1 MENGFES
8 DLGTIDEEL
17 LKYIGITNLD
27 FSTPIT
33 ADTLE
38 EVKKMLFSI
47 NTVAQVTFRDQVQV
61 RDIETIKHVLEL
73 SPMITDSSVEKLV
86 LRDNNPDEVKELLS
100 FPYENPD
107 SWKFSYSY
115 KDGTYQITTLPNYRM
130 MEEYIN
136 IVILSIDKKMS
147 PLEKVKEVYDFVK
160 LLDLDRTSSD
170 RLPDIVRTRKT
181 NSLGFNNLFKEI
193 LSRLNIPVY
202 IVPIKRDDT
211 EYVSVIY
218 IEDSKYEAD
227 GFYFFDP
234 ASDSLPKSLYK
245 NEAFRKINY
254 NFFALTIN
262 QLLNTIGGK
271 DKLLGAFEHFVSSSY
286 DFVLRKIKDIDK
298 RTLEEL
304 FNMDLLGIYS
314 LSLKTKPIKE
324 ANIWGLVI
332 NTLHREDYITLD
344 RNIEQLIISNY
355 RLRKEDIFR
364 KDTEEDTTIN
374 IHDI

>member
-1 MENGFES
+1 MEYSFES

-27 FSTPIT
+27 FSTPLT

-47 NTVAQVTFRDQVQV
+47 NTIVQVTFRDQVQV
-61 RDIETIKHVLEL
+61 KDIETIKYVLEL
-73 SPMITDSSVEKLV
+73 SPMITDSSVEKLI
-86 LRDNNPDEVKELLS
+86 LRDNNPNEVKELLS

-107 SWKFSYSY
+107 SWQLSYSY

-136 IVILSIDKKMS
+136 IVISSIDKKAS
-147 PLEKVKEVYDFVK
+147 PLEKIKEVYDFVK
-160 LLDLDRTSSD
+160 LLDLNKMSSD

-193 LSRLNIPVY
+193 LSRLSIPVY
-202 IVPIKRDDT
+202 IIPIKREDI
-211 EYVSVIY
+211 EYVSIIY
-218 IEDSKYEAD
+218 VEDTKYEAD

-262 QLLNTIGGK
+262 QLLNTIVGT
-271 DKLLGAFEHFVSSSY
+271 DKLLGPFEHFTSSSY
-286 DFVLRKIKDIDK
+286 DYVLRKISDSDK
-298 RTLEEL
+298 VSLEEI
-304 FNMDLLGIYS
+304 FKMDLLGIYS
-314 LSLKTKPIKE
+314 LSLNTKPIKE
-324 ANIWGLVI
+324 ATIWGLII
-332 NTLHREDYITLD
+332 NTLHKEDYMTLD
-344 RNIEQLIISNY
+344 RNVEQLIISNY
-355 RLRKEDIFR
+355 RLRKEDIF
-364 KDTEEDTTIN
+364 KEDKEEKTTIN